1 MQDTLAEIKSLE
13 NDKKRIK
20 LLHSLGKIP
29 FEQSK
34 KEIRILDVK
43 LKTLLQSLPEKERSM
58 LLFRK
63 EYHSVHY

>member
-34 KEIRILDVK
+34 KEIRILDAK
-43 LKTLLQSLPEKERSM
+43 LKTLLQSLPEKERNAI
-58 LLFRK
+58 LFRK